1 MFTVAHA
8 EGEDGAKV
16 ADTLAHEIAKAN
28 SGATLG
34 FVYVT
39 DRLVDSF
46 PAMLETLRRRTGIP
60 HWVGGS
66 GMGVLARGFE
76 YFDRPAAAVMVA
88 RLPADGFRVIPSLRA
103 RADRLSP
110 EHRKWIEQV
119 SPPFGIVHGDP
130 TNAETPAVIER
141 LSLSIGG
148 SSLGESRGGF
158 LVGALTSSRA
168 ANHQVAETITSGGVS
183 GVLFAPDIPVATGL
197 SQGCVPIGPLHVV
210 DECMDNVL
218 VTLDGRL
225 ALDVFKEDIG
235 DLAAR
240 DLRRIVGHVHAAL
253 PVKGSDTGDYVVRNL
268 IGIDPARGWV
278 AIGDVAAHGDSVMF
292 VRRDP
297 DSAKTDLRTMAENL
311 KGRTRS
317 GIKGG
322 VYFSCVARGPNMFGE
337 EGLETAVIRDVL
349 GDIPLVGLYAGGEIS
364 NGRIYGYTGVLTL
377 FL

>member
-16 ADTLAHEIAKAN
+16 AETLARDIAHADTGAN
-28 SGATLG
+28 LG

-39 DRLVDSF
+39 DRLVEAF
-46 PAMLETLRRRTGIP
+46 PAMLETLRRETRIA

-76 YFDRPAAAVMVA
+76 YFDRPAAVAMAA
-88 RLPADGFRVIPSLRA
+88 RLPADGFKVIPSLRT
-103 RADRLSP
+103 RSDTLSA
-110 EHRKWIEQV
+110 EHRQWIDRI

-130 TNAETPAVIER
+130 TNAETPALIEE
-141 LSLSIGG
+141 LSRSIG
-148 SSLGESRGGF
+148 SAWPGETRGGF

-168 ANHQVAETITSGGVS
+168 ANHQVAESITSGGVS
-183 GVLFAPDIPVATGL
+183 GVLFGPGIAVATGL

-218 VTLDGRL
+218 VTLDGRP
-225 ALDVFKEDIG
+225 ALDVFKQDIG
-235 DLAAR
+235 DLVAH
-240 DLRRIVGHVHAAL
+240 DLRQIVGQIHAAL

-268 IGIDPARGWV
+268 VGIDPARGWV
-278 AIGDVAAHGDSVMF
+278 AIGDVAQHGDSVMF

-311 KGRTRS
+311 KGRAKS
-317 GIKGG
+317 EIKGG
-322 VYFSCVARGPNMFGE
+322 VYFSCVARGPSMFGE
-337 EGLETAVIRDVL
+337 EGRETAVIRDVL